1 MTAPRIL
8 STETAMVGLG
18 LLGVGWC
25 QVYMEFLVLV
35 EGFRKFGFRKFRIQG
50 WGRSSGLGSLGFGP
64 ELGSGTSLGFAKL
77 RRCLGLP

>member
-1 MTAPRIL
+1 
-8 STETAMVGLG
+8 
-18 LLGVGWC
+18 
-25 QVYMEFLVLV
+25 MEFLVLV